1 MKALTIL
8 FAVLLIIVLL
18 GQIRVGVRANYSQE
32 GIGVWVRFG
41 AFKLQILPVRK
52 KEQKKTENKK
62 KEKPAKKTAKKPQE
76 EKNLPERIG
85 GALEY
90 AQALLPVLLD
100 AVKSFYRKLQ
110 VDTLLLELT
119 AGSSDPADTAML
131 YGQAN
136 AALGAIWHP
145 LTQAL
150 HVKDGTARVNLD
162 FDAPA
167 MTLYADASLSLK
179 IGQVFYFG
187 IYFGLRALKRFLAVR
202 KHQKL
207 EAKQRKAV

>member
-1 MKALTIL
+1 MKGLTIL
-8 FAVLLIIVLL
+8 LAVLLIAVLL
-18 GQIRVGVRANYSQE
+18 GQIRVGVRANYSQD
-32 GIGVWVRFG
+32 GVGVWVRFG
-41 AFKLQILPVRK
+41 AFRLQILPVRK
-52 KEQKKTENKK
+52 KEKKKTKAKK
-62 KEKPAKKTAKKPQE
+62 KEKPAKKTAKKPRE
-76 EKNLPERIG
+76 ETTLPERIG

-100 AVKSFYRKLQ
+100 AVKHFYRKLQ
-110 VDTLLLELT
+110 VDTLFLELT

-131 YGQAN
+131 YGRAN
-136 AALGAIWHP
+136 AALGALWYP

-150 HVKDGTARVNLD
+150 HVKDGTACVNLY
-162 FDAPA
+162 FNAPF

-179 IGQVFYFG
+179 IGQIFYFG

-202 KHQKL
+202 KQLKL